1 MRRRDLAGLLSLCL
15 ALGGACSRQPP
26 PAGSPF
32 AGTWV
37 MTLNGH
43 PFTIV
48 SIREEVGRYSGELSR
63 ADFNTS
69 DFVQFTGLGHDVRTE
84 PIKQGEIRD
93 GRLHFVT
100 VDPRDNESTEL
111 EMWRDGENTARI
123 KITSVPVPIE
133 GMPFTRSSGPAPA
146 VFTGWES
153 GCAYRAGGVEPS
165 NPEMQKIYEADQAP
179 RQDPGK
185 LSAADWKEINSKDEE
200 RRTQTRALL
209 TAGGLHTGD
218 DFKQAAFVFQ
228 HGSSPDDYL
237 LAHTLATVAVARGEA
252 SAAWIMTATLD
263 RYLQTIG
270 KAQIY
275 GTQFKQVPAGA
286 TQEPYDRALIS
297 DALRRELGV
306 PTLAAQQVQQQDFA
320 KQFQAAGSK

>member
-1 MRRRDLAGLLSLCL
+1 
-15 ALGGACSRQPP
+15 
-26 PAGSPF
+26 
-32 AGTWV
+32 

-48 SIREEVGRYSGELSR
+48 SIREEAGRYSGELSR
-63 ADFNTS
+63 TEFTTG
-69 DFVQFTGLGHDVRTE
+69 DFVQFSGLGHDVLME
-84 PIKQGEIRD
+84 PFKQAEIRD

-100 VDPRDNESTEL
+100 VDPRDNESTEF
-111 EMWRDGENTARI
+111 EMWRDGDNTARL
-123 KITSVPVPIE
+123 KITAVPVPLE
-133 GMPFTRSSGPAPA
+133 GMPFTRSAGPAPA
-146 VFTGWES
+146 VFTAWES
-153 GCAYRAGGVEPS
+153 GCAYRAGGAEPS
-165 NPEMQKIYEADQAP
+165 NPEMKKIYEADQAP

-185 LSAADWKEINSKDEE
+185 LSAADWKEIGRRDDE
-200 RRTQTRALL
+200 RRSQTRALL
-209 TAGGLHTGD
+209 TVGGLHTGD

-228 HGSSPDDYL
+228 HGSSPEDFL
-237 LAHTLATVAVARGEA
+237 LAHTLATVAVARGDA

-263 RYLQTIG
+263 RYLQAIG

-275 GTQFKQVPAGA
+275 GTQFKSAPAGA

-306 PTLAAQQVQQQDFA
+306 PTLAGQQVQQQDFA